1 MSPPGRLLAYAEE
14 HMNAWDCLAGLLL
27 VEEAGGRILQ
37 PDEKTVMQDGTK
49 VIAGGAGVFDQVQ
62 ALCEKIVQSLISTG
76 PRSAKPRPTGSPAA
90 KGASTS
96 GDTTKTSPN
105 SVPTTNSRWLPT

>member
-1 MSPPGRLLAYAEE
+1 
-14 HMNAWDCLAGLLL
+14 MNAWDCLAGLLL

-37 PDEKTVMQDGTK
+37 PDPKTVLEQGTM
-49 VIAGGAGVFDQVQ
+49 VIAGGSRRVRQGAGALRKVVQ
-62 ALCEKIVQSLISTG
+62 PLISTG
-76 PRSAKPRPTGSPAA
+76 PRSAKPRPTGWPAA
-90 KGASTS
+90 NGASTS